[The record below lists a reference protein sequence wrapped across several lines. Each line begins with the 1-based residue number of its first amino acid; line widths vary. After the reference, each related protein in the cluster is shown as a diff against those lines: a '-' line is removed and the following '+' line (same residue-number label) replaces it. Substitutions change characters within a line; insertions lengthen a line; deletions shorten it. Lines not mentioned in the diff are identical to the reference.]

1 LIVSDDLT
9 VPASYHSKDAIEFYL
24 QPTRPGTWENSVTI
38 RSTRAARMYEPGIWA
53 PRVSPMPL
61 LMVVALSD
69 MITLT
74 DLALAAYET
83 ALPPKKLQLI
93 SGGHFD
99 PYLSQFD
106 TASGAA
112 IAWFREHL
120 HSPRKAG
127 NAAIGNS

>member
-1 LIVSDDLT
+1 
-9 VPASYHSKDAIEFYL
+9 
-24 QPTRPGTWENSVTI
+24 
-38 RSTRAARMYEPGIWA
+38 MYEPGIWA
-53 PRVSPMPL
+53 PRVSPTPL
-61 LMVVALSD
+61 LMVLALSD